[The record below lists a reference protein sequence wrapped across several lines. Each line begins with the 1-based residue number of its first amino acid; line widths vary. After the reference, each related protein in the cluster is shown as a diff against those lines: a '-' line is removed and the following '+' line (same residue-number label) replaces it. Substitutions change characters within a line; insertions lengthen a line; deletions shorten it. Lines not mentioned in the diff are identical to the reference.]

1 LDQGSINNI
10 ILIILLALLV
20 ASAIFAVMIRNLLK
34 AAIAL
39 AATSVVLTVI
49 MFVLG
54 SPIAAVFELS
64 VCAGL
69 ITAVFISAISL
80 TKVSSQEE
88 LDAKRKARM
97 KKFIYLPII
106 AVLLGAG
113 LLLSWPSLQLSFNIM
128 ASGNLTVQSAL
139 WDVRQ
144 LDVIG
149 QIIIII
155 AGVFGVV
162 VLFKEQEEK

>member
-1 LDQGSINNI
+1 MDSGTTNV

-20 ASAIFAVMIRNLLK
+20 VTAVFSAMIRNLLK

-39 AATSVVLTVI
+39 AAVSVVLTAI
-49 MFVLG
+49 MFVLN
-54 SPIAAVFELS
+54 SAIAAVLELS

-69 ITAVFISAISL
+69 ITAVFVSAISL
-80 TKVSSQEE
+80 TKVSTTEE
-88 LDAKRKARM
+88 IETKRKTRM
-97 KKFIYLPII
+97 KRFIYLPII

-113 LLLSWPSLQLSFNIM
+113 IILAWPSIQLSFANM
-128 ASGNLTVQSAL
+128 ASGNLSVQTAF

-162 VLFKEQEEK
+162 VLFREQEEK

>member
-1 LDQGSINNI
+1 MDQETANV

-20 ASAIFAVMIRNLLK
+20 LSAVLAVMIRNLLK

-39 AATSVVLTVI
+39 AAVSVVLTAV
-49 MFVLG
+49 MFALG
-54 SPIAAVFELS
+54 SPLAAVLELS

-69 ITAVFISAISL
+69 ITAIFISAISL
-80 TKVSSQEE
+80 TKISSAEE
-88 LDAKRKARM
+88 LAAKRKARL
-97 KKFIYLPII
+97 KRFIYLPIA

-113 LLLSWPSLQLSFNIM
+113 LLLCWPSLRLDIANV
-128 ASGNLTVQSAL
+128 ASGNLSVQTAF
-139 WDVRQ
+139 WNVRQ

-149 QIIIII
+149 QIIIIA

-162 VLFKEQEEK
+162 ILFREREEK

>member
-1 LDQGSINNI
+1 MDQGTTNV

-20 ASAIFAVMIRNLLK
+20 VSAVLAVMIRTLLK

-39 AATSVVLTVI
+39 AAVSVVLTII
-49 MFVLG
+49 MFVLN
-54 SPIAAVFELS
+54 SPLAAVLELS

-80 TKVSSQEE
+80 TKVSTQEE
-88 LDAKRKARM
+88 LEAKRKSRR
-97 KKFIYLPII
+97 KRFIYLPII
-106 AVLLGAG
+106 AVLLAAG
-113 LLLSWPSLQLSFNIM
+113 LILSWPSLQLNI
-128 ASGNLTVQSAL
+128 ANAAAGNMTVQNAF

-149 QIIIII
+149 QIIIIL

-162 VLFKEQEEK
+162 VLFREQEEK